1 MQSVMSDIE
10 LARNDIK
17 YLNKQIYNLA
27 PIITLNGERIE
38 HDIAIKRIDEI
49 KNIVENLVE
58 EKNIIKEQISFIRS
72 IDDERVDEA
81 Q

>member
-1 MQSVMSDIE
+1 MSDIE